1 MSLAGPCRFI
11 WRPRAPRWCTWPSS
25 ACMPGPCAVWT
36 APFMKPN
43 KLRKNSHER
52 TTHFLCPFVALL
64 FAVFRRLRPL
74 PAGPERAGAGRHAAL
89 VDRLSV
95 HDRHHHPVRHHRRH
109 QPHLER
115 DGILCGGAQ
124 GASHVQWHGHGRR
137 LDLGSQLHQPG
148 RWLVPERFRWPGLH
162 HGLDR
167 RLLPGG
173 PADRALSAQVRP
185 VHNTRLPG
193 GPLRQRCRRARR
205 TRAGGGRGR
214 HHHRFIHVC
223 GGADLRCGPDRFAVY
238 GRGLFG
244 RYFPGTGQ
252 HPGLFFPRRHACH
265 HVDAGSA
272 IHHHPGGFL
281 IPAMWLSVKH
291 GDNPV
296 PQLAYGKV
304 LPQLSAR
311 EHVLENDPKE
321 QEVRDIF
328 AQRAKNYQARLERLP
343 ESWEQGRLAAQR
355 QLDELRLKNASLLDI
370 RNAERYLL
378 AYPKNADEAR
388 VLWQTA
394 QAMNQKRSEPITP
407 HAQPFPAPDRE
418 QSDIKRNNF
427 LALVFCMMLGTAAL
441 PHILM
446 RSYTTPSVHETRVSV
461 FWTLFFI
468 LLIYLTIPA
477 LAVLVKYDIYSAL
490 VGTQYANLP
499 TWVSYWANVDKL
511 NPLISIVDVNR
522 DGIVQLAE
530 IAIDAD
536 VLVLATPEIA
546 GLPYVISGLVAA
558 GGLAAALSTADGLL
572 LAISNALSHDIYY
585 KVVDPSASTQKRVTI
600 SKLLLLA
607 VAFIA
612 AYAASQKPADILSLV
627 GVAFSL
633 AASTLFPVLVLGV
646 FWKRANHYG
655 ALAGMLTGFGVCLYY
670 MVHTSNMLGGSAAE
684 QWFHIAP
691 ISAGIFGVPAGLT
704 ATVLVSW
711 LTPKPGRRS
720 TGLVEHIRA
729 PETPQ

>member
-1 MSLAGPCRFI
+1 MSTPRTFFARLCRYYLLFSAGFAAFLLALSVLEQEGMPRAWIGYLFMIATISLYATIGVISRTSNVTEYYVAGRRVPAMFNGMATAADWISAASFISLAGGLYLNGFDGLAFI
-11 WRPRAPRWCTWPSS
+11 
-25 ACMPGPCAVWT
+25 MGWT
-36 APFMKPN
+36 GGYC
-43 KLRKNSHER
+43 L
-52 TTHFLCPFVALL
+52 VALL
-64 FAVFRRLRPL
+64 IAPYLRKFGQYTIPDFL
-74 PAGPERAGAGRHAAL
+74 AARYGSGAEGRGA
-89 VDRLSV
+89 
-95 HDRHHHPVRHHRRH
+95 PVRVVAVAATIIVSFTYVVAQIYAVGLIASRFTGV
-109 QPHLER
+109 
-115 DGILCGGAQ
+115 DFSVGIFLGLASILVCSFLGGMRAITWTQVAQ
-124 GASHVQWHGHGRR
+124 YIII
-137 LDLGSQLHQPG
+137 
-148 RWLVPERFRWPGLH
+148 LV
-162 HGLDR
+162 
-167 RLLPGG
+167 
-173 PADRALSAQVRP
+173 A
-185 VHNTRLPG
+185 
-193 GPLRQRCRRARR
+193 
-205 TRAGGGRGR
+205 
-214 HHHRFIHVC
+214 
-223 GGADLRCGPDRFAVY
+223 
-238 GRGLFG
+238 
-244 RYFPGTGQ
+244 
-252 HPGLFFPRRHACH
+252 
-265 HVDAGSA
+265 
-272 IHHHPGGFL
+272 FL

-291 GDNPV
+291 ADNPV

-321 QEVRDIF
+321 KEVRDIF
-328 AQRAKNYQARLERLP
+328 LQRAKNYQARLERLP
-343 ESWEQGRLAAQR
+343 VSWEQGRLAAQR
-355 QLDELRLKNASLLDI
+355 QLDNLRLKNAPLLDI

-388 VLWQTA
+388 VLWQAA
-394 QAMNQKRSEPITP
+394 QAMNQKRAEPITP

-446 RSYTTPSVHETRVSV
+446 RSYTTPSVHDTRVSV

-585 KVVDPSASTQKRVTI
+585 KVVDPTASTRKRVTI

-670 MVHTSNMLGGSAAE
+670 MVHTSSMLGGSAAE

-691 ISAGIFGVPAGLT
+691 ISAGIFGMPAGLAAT
-704 ATVLVSW
+704 ALVSW

-729 PETPQ
+729 PESPQ